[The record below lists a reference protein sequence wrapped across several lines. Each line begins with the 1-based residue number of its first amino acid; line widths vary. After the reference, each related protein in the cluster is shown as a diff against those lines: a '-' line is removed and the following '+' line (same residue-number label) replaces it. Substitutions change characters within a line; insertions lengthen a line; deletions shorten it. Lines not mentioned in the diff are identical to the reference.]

1 MTLLFRFLLPLFLLL
16 STTALQARELVHNAT
31 GIISDNI
38 GADFTL
44 PGPNQKPVTLSD
56 YRGKLVL
63 LYFGY
68 TSCPDICPSS
78 LSIMQRAM
86 RQLGEDAK
94 QVQGI
99 FVTVDPERDGGE
111 QLQQYVQYFHPSFIA
126 LEGSAEQIRAASR
139 PWGVSYQVEQSDS
152 AAGYL
157 VSHSDYI
164 YLLDREGELAG
175 LFNSKS
181 AASDMATGIK
191 SLLKEKPKNFMQKL
205 FQKSTN

>member
-1 MTLLFRFLLPLFLLL
+1 MKHLSTALLFSLLIL
-16 STTALQARELVHNAT
+16 TAPQLAARELVHNAT
-31 GIISDNI
+31 GILHEGI
-38 GADFTL
+38 GGEFTL
-44 PGPNQKPVTLSD
+44 PGPDGKPVSLGD

-86 RQLGEDAK
+86 KQLGEDATS
-94 QVQGI
+94 VQGI
-99 FVTVDPERDGGE
+99 FVTVDPARDGGE
-111 QLQQYVQYFHPSFIA
+111 RLQQYAQYFHPSFIG
-126 LEGSAEQIRAASR
+126 LEGSPEEIKQAAKKWR
-139 PWGVSYQVEQSDS
+139 VSYQIEQSDS

-157 VSHSDYI
+157 IAHSDYI

-181 AASDMATGIK
+181 RASDMANGVRA
-191 SLLKEKPKNFMQKL
+191 LLSEKPKNFLQKL
-205 FQKSTN
+205 FQ